1 MRSISALAMTLVLLT
16 GGCGAGA
23 NAPGASSPPMARS
36 ATPQAS
42 SFAEWK
48 SNFRVRALSEGIRPD
63 VFDAAFQGVT
73 ENLEVVRLDG
83 RQAEF
88 TKPLWE
94 YLDGAASADRI
105 STGRSK
111 RASIQPTLDAI
122 EARFGVD
129 DQIVVAIWGME
140 TNYGSFKGDIPVIES
155 LSTLAYEGRRR
166 DFAEDELIAALRILQ
181 NGDTSPSS
189 MRGSWAGAMG
199 HTQFIPT
206 SYLDHAVDFTGDGRS
221 DVWSADPT
229 DALAS
234 TANYLAA
241 FGWKRGQPWGV
252 EVRLPQGFNFATA
265 DQSNRR
271 PVADWRAR
279 GVSSIDGSP
288 LPDHGNAAVIAPAG
302 ATGPAFAVYDNFF
315 VIKKYNN
322 ATSYAMGVGH
332 LGDRIAGGGPFRA
345 DWPRGERALSRSEKI
360 EMQERLTALGYDTGK
375 TDGIIGPDTEAAIRR
390 YQAAQGLTPDGF
402 ATATLLARLR

>member
-1 MRSISALAMTLVLLT
+1 MVEADATNLGFRRWIDGFRSKALRGGISATT
-16 GGCGAGA
+16 
-23 NAPGASSPPMARS
+23 
-36 ATPQAS
+36 
-42 SFAEWK
+42 
-48 SNFRVRALSEGIRPD
+48 
-63 VFDAAFQGVT
+63 FDAAFEDAEYNTNVIQKDR
-73 ENLEVVRLDG
+73 N
-83 RQAEF
+83 QSEF
-88 TKPLWE
+88 TKQIWD
-94 YLDGAASADRI
+94 YLDSAVSETRVSNGKKALAAN
-105 STGRSK
+105 GRL
-111 RASIQPTLDAI
+111 LDAI
-122 EARFGVD
+122 EAKYGVEKE
-129 DQIVVAIWGME
+129 VVAAIWGLE
-140 TNYGSFKGDIPVIES
+140 SAYGTFRGDLPMIES
-155 LSTLAYEGRRR
+155 LATLAYDGRRR
-166 DFAEDELIAALRILQ
+166 GFFEQQLVAALKIIQ
-181 NGDTSPSS
+181 EGNVAADKMT
-189 MRGSWAGAMG
+189 GSWAGAMG

-271 PVADWRAR
+271 PVSDWRAR
-279 GVSSIDGSP
+279 GVTAIDGSP
-288 LPDHGNAAVIAPAG
+288 LPDHGTAAVITPAG

-332 LGDRIAGGGPFRA
+332 LGDRIAGSGPFRA
-345 DWPRGERALSRSEKI
+345 VSRSEKI

-390 YQAAQGLTPDGF
+390 FQAAQGLTPDGF
-402 ATATLLARLR
+402 ATASLLAQLR